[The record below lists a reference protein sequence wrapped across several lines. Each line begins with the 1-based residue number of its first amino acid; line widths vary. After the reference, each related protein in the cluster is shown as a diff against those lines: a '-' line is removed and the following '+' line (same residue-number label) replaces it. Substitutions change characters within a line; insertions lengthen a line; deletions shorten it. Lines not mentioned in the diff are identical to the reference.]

1 MYQNRW
7 REEGHKY
14 SKFMS
19 NVMSLSSHYVTI
31 VLTQKRRR
39 RFKKYMYYV
48 NVIVSETRKSLTYM
62 VSHLYGHESI
72 FGNRKS
78 SHLYGL
84 PHKSK
89 SQFENDKWPPTS
101 ILLRIRNPLRFQVL
115 ENSGILI
122 WRSKYPKKNRA
133 LRARLRP
140 KFVHARKRTNSG
152 FRTSWVLVHCI
163 YFSATAA
170 CEWFDEIACT

>member
-1 MYQNRW
+1 M
-7 REEGHKY
+7 
-14 SKFMS
+14 
-19 NVMSLSSHYVTI
+19 VTSL
-31 VLTQKRRR
+31 
-39 RFKKYMYYV
+39 F
-48 NVIVSETRKSLTYM
+48 SETGNCRTYM
-62 VSHLYGHESI
+62 V
-72 FGNRKS
+72 

-133 LRARLRP
+133 LRARMRLSSHYVTIVLTQKCRRRFKKYMYYVNVIVSETRKSFALIWSLTYMVILRLRNGI
-140 KFVHARKRTNSG
+140 FTYMVHHISERLLYSFK
-152 FRTSWVLVHCI
+152 VL
-163 YFSATAA
+163 
-170 CEWFDEIACT
+170 